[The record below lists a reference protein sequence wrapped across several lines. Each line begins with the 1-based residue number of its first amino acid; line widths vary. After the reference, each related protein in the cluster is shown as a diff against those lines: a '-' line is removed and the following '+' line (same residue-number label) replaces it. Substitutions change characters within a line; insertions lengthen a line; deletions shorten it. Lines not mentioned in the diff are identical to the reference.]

1 MFGKLVT
8 RAAVAASALALS
20 ATAAAAN
27 GEALL
32 RAGAPPE
39 ATAATT
45 KQVVPGKKP
54 ATPKVKRVER
64 GGKAQL
70 LLTQPNAG
78 KGKAG
83 KSATAVFITD
93 DGNLVITSD
102 DHPIVEG
109 TSRWFWSPAD
119 GRYLFYSYAYSTYMG
134 GCDTGNGNGYY
145 EDRIYFQWT
154 GSRWAYYAR
163 WEYCYGFWAQK

>member
-1 MFGKLVT
+1 MFGKLT
-8 RAAVAASALALS
+8 TLAVVAAASALALS
-20 ATAAAAN
+20 ASAAAGN

-32 RAGAPPE
+32 RASAPPQ
-39 ATAATT
+39 ATT
-45 KQVVPGKKP
+45 KQAVPGTKKP

-64 GGKAQL
+64 GGKEQL
-70 LLTQPNAG
+70 LLTHPRAG

-109 TSRWFWSPAD
+109 TSNWFWSPAD

-134 GCDTGNGNGYY
+134 GCDAGDRNGYY